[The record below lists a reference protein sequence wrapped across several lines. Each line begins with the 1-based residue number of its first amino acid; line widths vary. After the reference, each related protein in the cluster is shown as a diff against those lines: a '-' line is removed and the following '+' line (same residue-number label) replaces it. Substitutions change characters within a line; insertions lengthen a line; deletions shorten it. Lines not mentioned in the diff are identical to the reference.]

1 MLRKNSLPHLSW
13 FLEAACI
20 PWLVAFSFSK
30 TTTADPAL
38 LVLLLSDSASFILS
52 LPLTLPDF
60 LGCFRRL
67 QQEGVREVPP
77 CPSLVYKVPA
87 PSLTWGAKVVLG
99 GIPCQTLC
107 LALQFLEDTAE
118 LALAPHI
125 SSHSLSAAQW
135 TSHLAFLDLPEGILP
150 LEDLFRHSEYVHSEG
165 SDVFYQIV
173 LQK

>member
-1 MLRKNSLPHLSW
+1 MLGKNSLPHLSW

-38 LVLLLSDSASFILS
+38 LVLLHSDSASFILS

-87 PSLTWGAKVVLG
+87 PPLPG
-99 GIPCQTLC
+99 GQRWSWVALHARHRAQLC
-107 LALQFLEDTAE
+107 SFWRTQQNWLWPLHWFTFFVCCTVD
-118 LALAPHI
+118 
-125 SSHSLSAAQW
+125 
-135 TSHLAFLDLPEGILP
+135 LAFLGLPER
-150 LEDLFRHSEYVHSEG
+150 DLFRLSEYVHSEG